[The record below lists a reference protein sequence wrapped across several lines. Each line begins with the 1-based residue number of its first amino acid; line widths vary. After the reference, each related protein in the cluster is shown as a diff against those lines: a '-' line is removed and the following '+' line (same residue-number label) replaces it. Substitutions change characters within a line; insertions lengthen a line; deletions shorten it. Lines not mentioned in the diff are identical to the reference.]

1 MEPRDDRP
9 LVSDERREGDAD
21 APGRGG
27 STPDVFDRGGHLGF
41 VAHEVRNPLSTALWT
56 AELLAR
62 LSAADRGGARGE
74 KLTAMC
80 LRSIS
85 RVRQLVED
93 HFLCERLDAGGL
105 ALRLEATGIREALDA
120 VLERRPPDA
129 GPVDA
134 PIDPALAVEADRG
147 LLERALESL
156 VAVAGAERT
165 PVAVSAHA
173 ADDGVAIVV
182 TGRPADPGAL
192 ADPVKGAPSDATGR
206 ALALPVARRIAEAL
220 GGALAAK
227 DGGWCLMLPRAPS
240 DGPRRATDA
249 GP

>member
-1 MEPRDDRP
+1 MEPGDGRP
-9 LVSDERREGDAD
+9 LSDPDGQRSRAADGDGSHPD
-21 APGRGG
+21 AGAE
-27 STPDVFDRGGHLGF
+27 DRGGHLGF

-85 RVRQLVED
+85 RVRLLIED

-105 ALRLEATGIREALDA
+105 VLRLEATSVREAVEA
-120 VLERRPPDA
+120 VLERRPADA
-129 GPVDA
+129 GPVNA
-134 PIDPALAVEADRG
+134 QLDPALAVEADRG

-165 PVAVSAHA
+165 PVALA
-173 ADDGVAIVV
+173 AQGREHDVAIVV
-182 TGRPADPGAL
+182 TGRPAEAGAL
-192 ADPVKGAPSDATGR
+192 ADPVKGAPSDPTGR
-206 ALALPVARRIAEAL
+206 ALALPVTRRIAEAL
-220 GGALAAK
+220 GGALVAEE
-227 DGGWCLMLPRAPS
+227 GGWTLTLPRARS
-240 DGPRRATDA
+240 PRPGATA